1 MATDV
6 LITRHAADRFS
17 ARALALPAVVA
28 TGDSE
33 AAAVAELRAALA
45 ELWQHSHII
54 QADLPLPEGSAEHP
68 WMRFAGIWSD
78 DPDWQAFEEVMA
90 EARREQDDQASPA

>member
-6 LITRHAADRFS
+6 LVTRHAADKFS

-28 TGDSE
+28 TGESE
-33 AAAVAELRAALA
+33 AAAIAELRAALA
-45 ELWQHSHII
+45 ELRQHSHIV

-68 WMRFAGIWSD
+68 WMRFAGVWSD
-78 DPDWQAFEEVMA
+78 DPDWQAFEDAMA
-90 EARREQDDQASPA
+90 EARREAGDQASPA